1 VEYIILAPRPL
12 NPSSDMFQVNV
23 FKLGHC
29 FKALHEKVTLSKDGI
44 QPVLPEDLIYRFA
57 AKLEFGNLTS
67 EVAETAVRLVKR
79 MSKDWMVMG
88 RRPSGVCGAALIL
101 AARMYNFR
109 RVTNEVVYI
118 VKVTTATIQ
127 KRLDEF
133 KYTPSSNLTIEEF
146 LSNEFLETAHDPP
159 SFYEKSDAFQAQK
172 KTRKRKRPLQLG
184 EDEEGGR
191 QQEEGEDRPQRQRST
206 MSSVTPEPGAL
217 PPGEYLRDDEG
228 FLIPPPPRPRT
239 IPIDP
244 SLLAEDHDDPKALD
258 ALAAEHGGHIPL
270 RISADEALE
279 ALTIEDEVSEMIND
293 PSTDEHARAF
303 ATAEQRVL
311 LHIARMD
318 AIRPPKDVPM
328 TESIADSEF
337 EEDPEVKNCLLSE
350 DESKIKEQIWLNANK
365 DWVMAQQEK
374 EFKRAIAQ
382 MGPPKAT
389 RKRIKR
395 PRIGEGQTSPA
406 SSPSE
411 AAVGVFKER
420 TWSKRINYDAIAG
433 LFEGSG
439 SVLGSATTSRVTSR
453 AGSTIADSNAGSA
466 AGSIADGSDVGGSI
480 TGSSSVASSHD
491 VGNALLGD
499 LDMDED
505 LDDHWQEELEDI

>member
-1 VEYIILAPRPL
+1 
-12 NPSSDMFQVNV
+12 MQVNV

-67 EVAETAVRLVKR
+67 EIAETAVRLVKR
-79 MSKDWMVMG
+79 MSKDWIVMG

-109 RVTNEVVYI
+109 RLPNEVVYI

-133 KYTPSSNLTIEEF
+133 KYTPSSDLTIEEF

-159 SFYEKSDAFQAQK
+159 SFYEKSEAFQKQK

-184 EDEEGGR
+184 EDEEVGG
-191 QQEEGEDRPQRQRST
+191 QQGGGEHQAQRRRRT
-206 MSSVTPEPGAL
+206 MSSSTPELDAL
-217 PPGEYLRDDEG
+217 PQDEYLRDEEG
-228 FLIPPPPRPRT
+228 FVIPPPPRSRT

-244 SLLAEDHDDPKALD
+244 SLLAEDSDDPRALD
-258 ALAAEHGGHIPL
+258 ALAAEHGERIPL

-279 ALTIEDEVSEMIND
+279 ALAIEDEISEMIND
-293 PSTDEHARAF
+293 PSTAEHARAF

-318 AIRPPKDVPM
+318 AIRPPKNVPM
-328 TESIADSEF
+328 TESIEDTEF
-337 EEDPEVKNCLLSE
+337 EDDPEVKNCLLSD
-350 DESKIKEQIWLNANK
+350 DEAKIKEQIWLNANK
-365 DWVMAQQEK
+365 DWVREQQEK
-374 EFKRAIAQ
+374 EFRKAIAE

-453 AGSTIADSNAGSA
+453 AGSTFAESTPGSA
-466 AGSIADGSDVGGSI
+466 AGSVAGSVADGSDAGESVAASG
-480 TGSSSVASSHD
+480 SVASSHD
-491 VGNALLGD
+491 VGNAMLGE

-505 LDDHWQEELEDI
+505 LDDNWRDELEDI